1 MARDFH
7 RRIAGMFEDLAQVMM
22 MALVILAV
30 FAVIP
35 PPKAHAA
42 DDDQFLNASR
52 GIGSRLISAQ
62 LATITM
68 AAGATTQGTITVP
81 AGSWIRAIKA
91 EVPTAFTGSPT
102 NINLRAGS
110 TAAGNDIMADTDVKA
125 AGHFSGTMVAGW
137 DATGSAATAA
147 YTINFQIATVGGTSP
162 VGTVYVF
169 VDYVAP
175 VR

>member
-1 MARDFH
+1 MADMHFRRAMKRAMDDVFH
-7 RRIAGMFEDLAQVMM
+7 LALMVLAIAL
-22 MALVILAV
+22 LVV
-30 FAVIP
+30 VP
-35 PPKAHAA
+35 RAHAA

-62 LATITM
+62 MATITM

-91 EVPTAFTGSPT
+91 EVPTAFTGTPT

-125 AGHFSGTMVAGW
+125 AGHFAGTMVAGW